1 MYDRYQKEK
10 EIYAGLTNAYGS
22 GTPYSYLNNRS
33 TTAVN
38 PNYVPPASVKQDG
51 ITGTWEGYKIQK
63 VSLDPG
69 DVLLCH
75 ISANMRLSDCQNILK
90 ELQEAFPN
98 NTVMLCNEQVLK
110 GMTVLKGTKEV
121 SSIVDIAE
129 EVDIDKL
136 IDDILKGHQNDFLPG
151 QNLSR

>member
-1 MYDRYQKEK
+1 MYNGYQRGK
-10 EIYAGLTNAYGS
+10 EIYAGLTNAYNS
-22 GTPYSYLNNRS
+22 GTPYSYLNNHS

-51 ITGTWEGYKIQK
+51 TWEGYKIQK
-63 VSLDPG
+63 VSLEPG

-75 ISANMRLSDCQNILK
+75 ISANMKLSDCQNILK

-110 GMTVLKGTKEV
+110 GMTVLKGAKEI
-121 SSIVDIAE
+121 SPIVDIAE
-129 EVDIDKL
+129 EVNIEKI
-136 IDDILKGHQNDFLPG
+136 IDDILKGHPNDFLH
-151 QNLSR
+151 

>member
-98 NTVMLCNEQVLK
+98 NTVMLCNEHVLK

-129 EVDIDKL
+129 EVDINKL
-136 IDDILKGHQNDFLPG
+136 IDDILKGHPNDFLH
-151 QNLSR
+151 

>member
-1 MYDRYQKEK
+1 MYNGYQRER
-10 EIYAGLTNAYGS
+10 EIYAGLTNAYGT

-38 PNYVPPASVKQDG
+38 PNYIPPASVKQDG

-75 ISANMRLSDCQNILK
+75 ISANMKLSDCQNILK

-110 GMTVLKGTKEV
+110 GMTVLKGAKEV

-136 IDDILKGHQNDFLPG
+136 IDDILKGHPNDFLH
-151 QNLSR
+151 

>member
-38 PNYVPPASVKQDG
+38 PNYIPPASVKQDG

-136 IDDILKGHQNDFLPG
+136 IDDILKGHPNDFLH
-151 QNLSR
+151 

>member
-1 MYDRYQKEK
+1 MYNGYQRQK
-10 EIYAGLTNAYGS
+10 EIYAGLTNAYGT
-22 GTPYSYLNNRS
+22 GTPYSYLNNQS

-38 PNYVPPASVKQDG
+38 PNYIPPASVKQDG
-51 ITGTWEGYKIQK
+51 ITGTWEGYNIQK

-75 ISANMRLSDCQNILK
+75 ISANMKLSDCQNILK

-129 EVDIDKL
+129 EVDINKL
-136 IDDILKGHQNDFLPG
+136 IDDILKGHPNDFLH
-151 QNLSR
+151 

>member
-1 MYDRYQKEK
+1 MYNGYQKER
-10 EIYAGLTNAYGS
+10 EIYAGLTNAYGT
-22 GTPYSYLNNRS
+22 GTPYSYLNNQS

-38 PNYVPPASVKQDG
+38 PNYIPPASVRQDG
-51 ITGTWEGYKIQK
+51 ITGTWEGYNIQK

-75 ISANMRLSDCQNILK
+75 ISANMKLSDCQNILK

-129 EVDIDKL
+129 EVDINKL
-136 IDDILKGHQNDFLPG
+136 IDDILKGHPNDFLH
-151 QNLSR
+151 

>member
-1 MYDRYQKEK
+1 MYNGYQKER
-10 EIYAGLTNAYGS
+10 EIYAGLTNAYGT
-22 GTPYSYLNNRS
+22 GTPYSYLNNHS

-38 PNYVPPASVKQDG
+38 PNYIPPASVKQDG
-51 ITGTWEGYKIQK
+51 IAGTWEGYNIQK

-75 ISANMRLSDCQNILK
+75 ISANMKLSDCQNILK

-110 GMTVLKGTKEV
+110 GMTVLKGIKEV

-129 EVDIDKL
+129 EVNIDKL
-136 IDDILKGHQNDFLPG
+136 IDDILKGHPNDFLH
-151 QNLSR
+151 

>member
-1 MYDRYQKEK
+1 MYN
-10 EIYAGLTNAYGS
+10 NAYGS

-38 PNYVPPASVKQDG
+38 PNYIPPASVKQDG

-63 VSLDPG
+63 VSLEPG

-75 ISANMRLSDCQNILK
+75 ISANMKLSDCQNILK

-110 GMTVLKGTKEV
+110 GMTVLKGAKEV
-121 SSIVDIAE
+121 SSVVDIVE
-129 EVDIDKL
+129 EVNIEKI
-136 IDDILKGHQNDFLPG
+136 IDDILKGHPNDFLH
-151 QNLSR
+151 

>member
-1 MYDRYQKEK
+1 MYNGYQRER
-10 EIYAGLTNAYGS
+10 EIYAGLTNAYGT
-22 GTPYSYLNNRS
+22 GTPYNYLNNRS

-38 PNYVPPASVKQDG
+38 PNYIPPASVKQDG
-51 ITGTWEGYKIQK
+51 ITGTWEGYNIQK

-75 ISANMRLSDCQNILK
+75 ISANMKLSDCQNILK

-129 EVDIDKL
+129 EVDIDKI
-136 IDDILKGHQNDFLPG
+136 IDNILKGHPNDFLH
-151 QNLSR
+151 

>member
-1 MYDRYQKEK
+1 MYNGYQRER
-10 EIYAGLTNAYGS
+10 EIYADLTNAYGS
-22 GTPYSYLNNRS
+22 GTPYNYLNDRS

-38 PNYVPPASVKQDG
+38 PNYIPPASVKQDG
-51 ITGTWEGYKIQK
+51 ITGAWEGYKIQK

-136 IDDILKGHQNDFLPG
+136 IDDILKGHPNDFLH
-151 QNLSR
+151 

>member
-22 GTPYSYLNNRS
+22 STPYSYLNNRS

-38 PNYVPPASVKQDG
+38 PNYIPPASVKQDG

-136 IDDILKGHQNDFLPG
+136 IDDILKGHPNDFLH
-151 QNLSR
+151 

>member
-38 PNYVPPASVKQDG
+38 PNYIPSASVKQDG

-136 IDDILKGHQNDFLPG
+136 IDDILKGHPNDFLH
-151 QNLSR
+151 

>member
-1 MYDRYQKEK
+1 MYNGYQKER
-10 EIYAGLTNAYGS
+10 EIYAGLTNAYGT

-38 PNYVPPASVKQDG
+38 PNYIPPASVKQDG

-75 ISANMRLSDCQNILK
+75 ISANMKLSDCQNILK

-110 GMTVLKGTKEV
+110 GMTILKGTKEV

-136 IDDILKGHQNDFLPG
+136 IDDILKGHPNDFLH
-151 QNLSR
+151 

>member
-1 MYDRYQKEK
+1 MYNGYQRQK
-10 EIYAGLTNAYGS
+10 EIYAGLTNAYGT
-22 GTPYSYLNNRS
+22 GTPYNYLNNQS

-38 PNYVPPASVKQDG
+38 PNYIPPASVKQDG
-51 ITGTWEGYKIQK
+51 ITGTWEGYNIQK

-75 ISANMRLSDCQNILK
+75 ISANMKLSDCQNILK

-110 GMTVLKGTKEV
+110 GMTILKGTKEV

-129 EVDIDKL
+129 EVNIDKL
-136 IDDILKGHQNDFLPG
+136 IDDILKGHPNDFLH
-151 QNLSR
+151 

>member
-1 MYDRYQKEK
+1 MYNGYQKER
-10 EIYAGLTNAYGS
+10 EIYTGLTNAYGTD
-22 GTPYSYLNNRS
+22 TPYSYLNNHS

-38 PNYVPPASVKQDG
+38 PNYIPPASVKQDG
-51 ITGTWEGYKIQK
+51 ITGTWEGYNIQK

-75 ISANMRLSDCQNILK
+75 ISASMKLSDCQNILK

-98 NTVMLCNEQVLK
+98 NTVILCNEQVLK

-129 EVDIDKL
+129 EVDIEKI
-136 IDDILKGHQNDFLPG
+136 IDDILKGRPNDFLY
-151 QNLSR
+151 

>member
-1 MYDRYQKEK
+1 MYNGYQKER
-10 EIYAGLTNAYGS
+10 EIYAGLTNAYGT
-22 GTPYSYLNNRS
+22 GTPYSYLNNQS

-38 PNYVPPASVKQDG
+38 PNYIPPASVKQDG
-51 ITGTWEGYKIQK
+51 ITGTWEGYNIQK

-75 ISANMRLSDCQNILK
+75 ISANMKLSDCQNILK

-129 EVDIDKL
+129 EVDINKL
-136 IDDILKGHQNDFLPG
+136 IDDILKGHPNDFLH
-151 QNLSR
+151 

>member
-38 PNYVPPASVKQDG
+38 PNYIPPASVKQDG
-51 ITGTWEGYKIQK
+51 ITGTWEGYKIQR

-136 IDDILKGHQNDFLPG
+136 IDDILKGHPNDFLH
-151 QNLSR
+151 

>member
-1 MYDRYQKEK
+1 MYNGYQRER

-38 PNYVPPASVKQDG
+38 PNYIPPASVKQDG

-110 GMTVLKGTKEV
+110 GMTVLKGAKEI

-129 EVDIDKL
+129 EVDIEKI
-136 IDDILKGHQNDFLPG
+136 IDDILKGHPNDFLH
-151 QNLSR
+151 

>member
-1 MYDRYQKEK
+1 MYNGYQKER
-10 EIYAGLTNAYGS
+10 EIYAGLTNAYGT
-22 GTPYSYLNNRS
+22 GTPYSYLNNQS

-38 PNYVPPASVKQDG
+38 PNYIPPASVKQDG

-75 ISANMRLSDCQNILK
+75 ISANMKLSDCQNILK

-129 EVDIDKL
+129 EVDINKL
-136 IDDILKGHQNDFLPG
+136 IDDILKGHPNDFLH
-151 QNLSR
+151 

>member
-1 MYDRYQKEK
+1 MYNGYQKER
-10 EIYAGLTNAYGS
+10 EIYAGLTNAYGT

-38 PNYVPPASVKQDG
+38 PNYIPPASVKQDG

-75 ISANMRLSDCQNILK
+75 ISANMKLSDCQNILK

-129 EVDIDKL
+129 EVDIDKI
-136 IDDILKGHQNDFLPG
+136 IDDILKGHPNDFLH
-151 QNLSR
+151 

>member
-1 MYDRYQKEK
+1 MYDVYQKEK

-22 GTPYSYLNNRS
+22 GTPYSYLNNHS

-51 ITGTWEGYKIQK
+51 TTGTWEGYKIQK
-63 VSLDPG
+63 VSLEPG

-75 ISANMRLSDCQNILK
+75 ISASMRLSDCQSILK

-110 GMTVLKGTKEV
+110 GMTFYPDKTYQGNLFTFQIIMKGGNKNV
-121 SSIVDIAE
+121 MW
-129 EVDIDKL
+129 
-136 IDDILKGHQNDFLPG
+136 
-151 QNLSR
+151 NL

>member
-1 MYDRYQKEK
+1 MYNGYQRGK
-10 EIYAGLTNAYGS
+10 EIYAGLTNAYNS
-22 GTPYSYLNNRS
+22 GTPYSYLNNHS

-51 ITGTWEGYKIQK
+51 TWEGYKIQK
-63 VSLDPG
+63 VSLEPG

-75 ISANMRLSDCQNILK
+75 ISASMKLSDCQNILK

-110 GMTVLKGTKEV
+110 GMTVLKGAKEI
-121 SSIVDIAE
+121 SPIVDIAE
-129 EVDIDKL
+129 EVNIEKI
-136 IDDILKGHQNDFLPG
+136 IDDILKGHPNDFLH
-151 QNLSR
+151 

>member
-1 MYDRYQKEK
+1 MYNGYQRQK
-10 EIYAGLTNAYGS
+10 EIYAGLTNAYGT
-22 GTPYSYLNNRS
+22 GTPYSYLNNHS

-38 PNYVPPASVKQDG
+38 PNYIPPASVKQDG
-51 ITGTWEGYKIQK
+51 ITGTWEGYNIQK

-75 ISANMRLSDCQNILK
+75 ISANMKLSDCQNILK

-129 EVDIDKL
+129 EVDIDRL
-136 IDDILKGHQNDFLPG
+136 IDDILKGHPNDFLH
-151 QNLSR
+151 

>member
-10 EIYAGLTNAYGS
+10 EIYAGLTNAYGT

-38 PNYVPPASVKQDG
+38 PNYIPPASVKQDG

-136 IDDILKGHQNDFLPG
+136 IDDILKGHPNDFLH
-151 QNLSR
+151 

>member
-1 MYDRYQKEK
+1 MYNGYQRER
-10 EIYAGLTNAYGS
+10 EIYAGLTNAYGT

-38 PNYVPPASVKQDG
+38 PNYIPPASVKQDG

-75 ISANMRLSDCQNILK
+75 ISANMKLSDCQNILK

-129 EVDIDKL
+129 EVDIDKI
-136 IDDILKGHQNDFLPG
+136 IDDILKGHPNDFLH
-151 QNLSR
+151 

>member
-1 MYDRYQKEK
+1 MYDRYQKER

-38 PNYVPPASVKQDG
+38 PNYIPPASVKQDG
-51 ITGTWEGYKIQK
+51 ITGTWEGYNIQK

-75 ISANMRLSDCQNILK
+75 ISANMKLSDCQNILK

-110 GMTVLKGTKEV
+110 GMTVLKGAKEV

-129 EVDIDKL
+129 EVDIEKI
-136 IDDILKGHQNDFLPG
+136 IDNILKGHPNDFLH
-151 QNLSR
+151 

>member
-22 GTPYSYLNNRS
+22 DTPYSYLNNRS

-129 EVDIDKL
+129 EVDIEKI
-136 IDDILKGHQNDFLPG
+136 IDDILKGHPNDFLH
-151 QNLSR
+151 

>member
-1 MYDRYQKEK
+1 MYNGYQKER
-10 EIYAGLTNAYGS
+10 EIYAGLTNAYGT

-33 TTAVN
+33 TTAIN

-136 IDDILKGHQNDFLPG
+136 IDDILKGHPNDFLH
-151 QNLSR
+151 

>member
-1 MYDRYQKEK
+1 MYNGYQRER

-38 PNYVPPASVKQDG
+38 PNYIPPASVKQDG

-75 ISANMRLSDCQNILK
+75 ISADMRLSDCQNILK

-110 GMTVLKGTKEV
+110 GMTILKGTKEV

-136 IDDILKGHQNDFLPG
+136 IDDILKGHPNDFLH
-151 QNLSR
+151 

>member
-1 MYDRYQKEK
+1 MYNGYQRQK
-10 EIYAGLTNAYGS
+10 EIYAGLTNAYGT
-22 GTPYSYLNNRS
+22 GTPYSYLNNQS

-38 PNYVPPASVKQDG
+38 PNYIPPASVKQDG
-51 ITGTWEGYKIQK
+51 ITGTWEGYNIQK

-75 ISANMRLSDCQNILK
+75 ISANMKLSDCQNILK

-110 GMTVLKGTKEV
+110 GMTVLKGTKEI

-129 EVDIDKL
+129 EVDINKL
-136 IDDILKGHQNDFLPG
+136 IDDILKGHPNDFLH
-151 QNLSR
+151 

>member
-1 MYDRYQKEK
+1 MYNGYQRER
-10 EIYAGLTNAYGS
+10 EIYAGLTNAYGT

-38 PNYVPPASVKQDG
+38 PNYIPPASVKQDG

-75 ISANMRLSDCQNILK
+75 ISANMKLSDCQNILK

-129 EVDIDKL
+129 EVDIEKI
-136 IDDILKGHQNDFLPG
+136 IDDILKGHPNDFLH
-151 QNLSR
+151 

>member
-1 MYDRYQKEK
+1 MYNGYQRQK
-10 EIYAGLTNAYGS
+10 EIYAGLTNAYGT
-22 GTPYSYLNNRS
+22 GTPYSYLNNHS

-38 PNYVPPASVKQDG
+38 PNYIPPASVKQDG
-51 ITGTWEGYKIQK
+51 ITGTWEEYNIQK

-75 ISANMRLSDCQNILK
+75 ISANMKLSDCQNILK

-129 EVDIDKL
+129 EVDINKL
-136 IDDILKGHQNDFLPG
+136 IDDILKGHPNDFLH
-151 QNLSR
+151 